1 VTGWLTAGDSTLD
14 CRQFEQMAGASVNV
28 KSSGHY
34 SQPVVVVVAAAAGVG
49 RLYRIR
55 VRTIEGRRGHT
66 LDIALDIAR
75 CHLIRVCLTRDV
87 IAHGGPV
94 SSSLLPRKVFNGP
107 DFLITTIV
115 MALEANFP
123 RVDATLAQLRG
134 FGEAVQIITG
144 RKGAV
149 CDFIT
154 RTLAVRGKTCCSLHD
169 NGQIKRTEK
178 NRWFLPGRTRVINTN
193 LLFSSHHIRCG
204 FRPHWCSRLRL
215 ECGIPNTCPRDKPYS
230 MGGGAA
236 N

>member
-1 VTGWLTAGDSTLD
+1 MTGWLTAGDSTLD
-14 CRQFEQMAGASVNV
+14 CRQFEQLAGASVNV
-28 KSSGHY
+28 NSGY
-34 SQPVVVVVAAAAGVG
+34 DSQPAAAAAEVG

-55 VRTIEGRRGHT
+55 FRTIEGRRGHT
-66 LDIALDIAR
+66 LDIAL
-75 CHLIRVCLTRDV
+75 CHLIRVCLARDV

-94 SSSLLPRKVFNGP
+94 SSGLLPRKVFNGP

-169 NGQIKRTEK
+169 NGQIKRTKK
-178 NRWFLPGRTRVINTN
+178 NIGFFLVVLG
-193 LLFSSHHIRCG
+193 L
-204 FRPHWCSRLRL
+204 
-215 ECGIPNTCPRDKPYS
+215 
-230 MGGGAA
+230 
-236 N
+236 